1 MNRGL
6 FSKVFIEEV
15 RAASDIVAVISDYVR
30 LKKTGQNFVG
40 LCPFHSENTPSFTV
54 SRQRQ
59 MFYCFGCNT
68 GGDVFEFIQKQEAID
83 FPEAVRLLAKRAHI
97 PVPQQS
103 PAAQKREAERQALYL
118 AGELAQKFYQHNL
131 QQRQLGVRART
142 YLKQRGIDENIAKE
156 FGLGFAP
163 DEWEGV
169 IKFLRMQGLSV
180 AIAVK
185 AGLAIPRPQG
195 GGAYDRFR
203 GRLMFPIR
211 DFQGRVVAFGGRML
225 GPGEPKYL
233 NSPETL
239 IYNKGHLLY
248 GLDRARPGIQRTD
261 KVLIVE
267 GYLDVLACHQF
278 GFDYAVA
285 SLGTALTQDQLRL
298 IKRFTT
304 NILIGY
310 DADRAGHQA
319 TVRGLELARR
329 ERCQVKILPLPA
341 NEDPD
346 DVIRKQGPQSFSRL
360 VENALPVPVYHFERL
375 LHTHDIGSL
384 EGRIA
389 VAEAMVPHLAGIKNL
404 VEREEYTKKVA
415 QKLNL
420 DQHLIKTQIEASRR
434 AQTKGADYKQDR
446 GQARQS
452 LMPAVHQAEMAALLG
467 LGSLFLNCPQ
477 LRLTIG
483 DSISKEWLGNQP
495 LAKVLAVMLT
505 LFEQSGS
512 DFSLSDLKNK
522 LPDAKTQAALAQLA
536 VHPVPAC
543 EPMTLI
549 AHYADRIKLIWI
561 QKEIGSLRQEINSQN
576 RAGKTEDSANLIR
589 RLADLHREEVLLK
602 QLSSGRDTGSGWLEG
617 GTRHAE
623 KR

>member
-211 DFQGRVVAFGGRML
+211 DFHGAWLLLAADV
-225 GPGEPKYL
+225 GPG
-233 NSPETL
+233 
-239 IYNKGHLLY
+239 
-248 GLDRARPGIQRTD
+248 
-261 KVLIVE
+261 
-267 GYLDVLACHQF
+267 
-278 GFDYAVA
+278 
-285 SLGTALTQDQLRL
+285 SL
-298 IKRFTT
+298 
-304 NILIGY
+304 NILI
-310 DADRAGHQA
+310 HQ
-319 TVRGLELARR
+319 
-329 ERCQVKILPLPA
+329 
-341 NEDPD
+341 
-346 DVIRKQGPQSFSRL
+346 RL
-360 VENALPVPVYHFERL
+360 
-375 LHTHDIGSL
+375 
-384 EGRIA
+384 
-389 VAEAMVPHLAGIKNL
+389 
-404 VEREEYTKKVA
+404 
-415 QKLNL
+415 
-420 DQHLIKTQIEASRR
+420 
-434 AQTKGADYKQDR
+434 
-446 GQARQS
+446 
-452 LMPAVHQAEMAALLG
+452 
-467 LGSLFLNCPQ
+467 
-477 LRLTIG
+477 
-483 DSISKEWLGNQP
+483 
-495 LAKVLAVMLT
+495 
-505 LFEQSGS
+505 
-512 DFSLSDLKNK
+512 
-522 LPDAKTQAALAQLA
+522 
-536 VHPVPAC
+536 
-543 EPMTLI
+543 
-549 AHYADRIKLIWI
+549 
-561 QKEIGSLRQEINSQN
+561 
-576 RAGKTEDSANLIR
+576 
-589 RLADLHREEVLLK
+589 
-602 QLSSGRDTGSGWLEG
+602 
-617 GTRHAE
+617 
-623 KR
+623 